1 MAGRARRRQG
11 ALPWLLLAPS
21 IVVAGVVILYPFGEI
36 IRLALSDVSRFGQVR
51 GFVGWRNFATVLADP
66 IFLGSLIRTLIWTA
80 AVVGGTVLI
89 SVPVAL
95 ILNTDFHGRGLAR
108 MLVML
113 PWAVSLPMAAIVWL
127 WSLNA
132 DFGMVNAM
140 LREAGLVARPIQ
152 WMARAETA
160 FPVEIAIGILVSIP
174 FTATIFLGGLSS
186 IPGDIYEA
194 ARIDGATGAQQ
205 FFALTLPLLA
215 PFVDDRDRHQRH
227 QRVQLL
233 PDHLGDD
240 AGRAG

>member
-1 MAGRARRRQG
+1 M
-11 ALPWLLLAPS
+11 
-21 IVVAGVVILYPFGEI
+21 
-36 IRLALSDVSRFGQVR
+36 
-51 GFVGWRNFATVLADP
+51 
-66 IFLGSLIRTLIWTA
+66 
-80 AVVGGTVLI
+80 
-89 SVPVAL
+89 
-95 ILNTDFHGRGLAR
+95 
-108 MLVML
+108 
-113 PWAVSLPMAAIVWL
+113 

-140 LREAGLVARPIQ
+140 LRDAGLIARPIQ

-186 IPGDIYEA
+186 ISGEIYEA
-194 ARIDGATGAQQ
+194 ARIDGATWTQQ
-205 FFALTLPLLA
+205 FRALTLPLLG
-215 PFVDDRDRHQRH
+215 PFVTHRDRAERD